1 MSYSNNKL
9 KKSIEEKIE
18 HLFKPDDLK
27 VKKKNLIL
35 HLPKYKIRTKKQF
48 SICRFFQGRC

>member
-1 MSYSNNKL
+1 MSYLNNKL

-27 VKKKNLIL
+27 VKKKID
-35 HLPKYKIRTKKQF
+35 PAFTIRTK
-48 SICRFFQGRC
+48 